1 MGDFVM
7 SSSLDHKCQRCGSQY
22 HGQVCPFCTITGL
35 DVNALLASEGLTMP
49 TAPSAEQQPSTER
62 AQALLVD
69 VVSNR
74 TFPVSAPVCRFGR
87 DISNDIVLT
96 GDKSLSRFH
105 FQVTLNNGEFYVE
118 DAGSRNGT
126 FLNGSPVTS
135 PRRVLAG
142 DIISAGMSRY
152 RLVGSEDE
160 IHRNGEGGH
169 DLVIE
174 AAAAAAAAQAAP
186 PPEIIA
192 HPTIQIPK
200 PALQHVLDG
209 VLEEEAQAQAQAA
222 VEVESV
228 DTGAHEALTELA
240 IEIQK
245 AAVAPAPEAPAFEA
259 PAPEEQ
265 APEAPVFEAPAPEA
279 PAPQPESTSEHR
291 KPHMPHGNQPVTDP
305 ATSNLDALI
314 PTKEDEL
321 TDTASRF
328 LKMAQNASENL
339 WPDGVE
345 HPLNDQEAA
354 ANAKGKARG
363 SRTWPAWCTEY
374 SFAELDELRDKV
386 KTIEGEIAAKQVEL
400 DQLSDTLADAEG
412 MKNRLLATHDDEM
425 VQACS
430 AVLTGLGWQ
439 TELNA
444 GTTDELVLSADGTA
458 VAIAKVVCTETQPK
472 PNVLAHLV
480 SSLSNYWS
488 EHGVEPKGI
497 LLVAFV
503 ADGPLQSRP
512 ELGKDLSDYASK
524 KNLCLM
530 NSVQLL
536 AIYREST
543 LRHADVESM
552 KSEILGASGLL
563 KGFEIEQTTV
573 AAT

>member
-22 HGQVCPFCTITGL
+22 HGQICPFCTITGL

-49 TAPSAEQQPSTER
+49 APAEAGQTSTER

-105 FQVTLNNGEFYVE
+105 FQITHNNGEFYVE

-135 PRRVLAG
+135 PRKVLNG

-160 IHRNGEGGH
+160 IPLNGDSHPGLAQTMDVSHATEKAAKPAPEPVAEVSLANTLHDEDNGGP
-169 DLVIE
+169 
-174 AAAAAAAAQAAP
+174 AAAASS
-186 PPEIIA
+186 
-192 HPTIQIPK
+192 
-200 PALQHVLDG
+200 
-209 VLEEEAQAQAQAA
+209 EA
-222 VEVESV
+222 V
-228 DTGAHEALTELA
+228 DTGAHEAMPELA
-240 IEIQK
+240 AEIRST
-245 AAVAPAPEAPAFEA
+245 PAPPAQDTPTTA
-259 PAPEEQ
+259 YD
-265 APEAPVFEAPAPEA
+265 APVATFEPPSAEEA
-279 PAPQPESTSEHR
+279 RAPQPENTSEHR
-291 KPHMPHGNQPVTDP
+291 KPHIPHGNQPVTD
-305 ATSNLDALI
+305 AASSSLDALI

-328 LKMAQNASENL
+328 LKMAQNANENL
-339 WPDGVE
+339 WPEGVP
-345 HPLNDQEAA
+345 HPLNEQEAA
-354 ANAKGKARG
+354 ATKGKQRDNR
-363 SRTWPAWCTEY
+363 SWPDWCTEFTF
-374 SFAELDELRDKV
+374 SELDDLREKV

-400 DQLSDTLADAEG
+400 DQLSDALSDAEG
-412 MKNRLLATHDDEM
+412 MKNRLLATRDNEM
-425 VQACS
+425 VESCS
-430 AVLTGLGWQ
+430 QVLRSLGWQ
-439 TELNA
+439 AELNA

-458 VAIAKVVCTETQPK
+458 VAIAKVVCTEAPPK

-497 LLVAFV
+497 LLVAFCV
-503 ADGPLQSRP
+503 DGPLQSRP
-512 ELGKDLSDYASK
+512 ELTKDLADYAAK
-524 KNLCLM
+524 KNVCLM

-552 KSEILGASGLL
+552 KSDILGASGLL
-563 KGFEIEQTTV
+563 KGFEIEQSTV
-573 AAT
+573 AAS